1 MYYVEIFF
9 FCGNLDFFLRF
20 PQRMGVE
27 YSVFNVLAG
36 FSVWRRM
43 SEPLAYRN
51 AKQPCNKKKQHKFF
65 KSYHIVK
72 QKVYFKIKN
81 YLIKTLK
88 KIFLFQKS
96 SLLLGNKKK
105 HIITDS
111 KSTVY
116 YEFTEKNNVGGVDV
130 FDVNHHFCADGWRQS
145 RRCRG

>member
-1 MYYVEIFF
+1 
-9 FCGNLDFFLRF
+9 
-20 PQRMGVE
+20 VE

-43 SEPLAYRN
+43 SEPLEYHN
-51 AKQPCNKKKQHKFF
+51 AKPPCNQKNQHKYF
-65 KSYHIVK
+65 SRYHIVI
-72 QKVYFKIKN
+72 QIVSRTVKN

-96 SLLLGNKKK
+96 SLLLGNKNK